1 MPAAAVIPA
10 PEASVVDAAVKRSAV
25 GQGAR
30 AESAPLNGETSTG
43 HGPRGARGGRRIWQ
57 PEVEF
62 GDLPR
67 TSRGEGACQGR
78 FH

>member
-1 MPAAAVIPA
+1 VPAAAVIPA
-10 PEASVVDAAVKRSAV
+10 PEASVADAAVKRSAV

-30 AESAPLNGETSTG
+30 AESARLEGEQSTG
-43 HGPRGARGGRRIWQ
+43 RGRREAGRGRRIWQ
-57 PEVEF
+57 PEVKF

-78 FH
+78 AR